1 MRAQRAR
8 RLIGFVGFTVAAVA
22 AVIAA
27 LGVRAVVEAS
37 CNAVPPAERRY
48 PSTNGL
54 VNRRLVAPW
63 TAPNPQATPAPDDR
77 VEIELPL
84 PCASGALFGPGVSVE
99 IRFRAPVP
107 GATATPSW
115 LEVTTDRVLRFTV
128 PDAGRSGPVDVVVL
142 DGTKQPIAEIGPL
155 YQATTGCNP
164 GPADPTFGWLTVL
177 PPANDLH
184 ALAAG
189 KAPLVM
195 TVDGA
200 GGLLVPLAH
209 PFPIPTAVPL
219 GANAL
224 VAYLE
229 RGSGDFE
236 AFGGQTTTL
245 AQSLRDAAKPAAD
258 ASLSE
263 QLVRTFTEHGRP
275 LPSLVH
281 VDDRGALW
289 GSVDAPRSVL
299 RVAPR
304 DASASPIH
312 DFANRLGPDGRI
324 VVTPRPMTSP
334 QPWAAATSA
343 PFLLPD
349 LRAGAPVVA
358 WMRDE
363 RIEGDFDG
371 DQTIDATRVM
381 TVRAGRAGHDA
392 GFELRSAVRDGKGR
406 ALLGTTRTG
415 GAYLGAHSGD
425 RGTLRAFKLPAAG
438 APVPL
443 ATPAHLR
450 ADINRRSLAISEP
463 FAFFGKFQT
472 GQKAK
477 LHSYDLASSTF
488 ADAKLP
494 AFERSAVGT
503 GCALAIAANDHEVW
517 WYCRASTPKKGSLG
531 VHGDDVALAGR
542 LAVVA
547 ARPSPSPG
555 VVLRAIAPAGA
566 GTSYRIP
573 QAASAVGA
581 TAFCDPSGAPC
592 DEKLCGS
599 GSVCRRFGLF
609 LAPLPSPSLGTLT
622 WVAEPAPGATPAPV
636 AVQPATDFVA
646 RGGIVAFRS
655 PRTTGL
661 GKELFVLDLRQRP
674 PRLCSTGSTA
684 TAPGAVDWEDF
695 YEIRGREVLF
705 LTDERE
711 EGRNL
716 DGDDKTD
723 RVVLQMFDVEA
734 CNDPSF
740 LGTLPPSA
748 PPAPPIGA
756 VVVPADVEPEV
767 LRANIQAVSS
777 TLFADEEGDQVPY
790 PFDRCAV
797 VANPRQIDDDLDGL
811 GDGAESCDPTY
822 CTPYRPPPVRRGSLA
837 ARRCVRRLR
846 PAADRYFDTRATFA
860 DLCLPTVTAA
870 GSAADR
876 EARVDRECLGTFANL
891 TENRPE
897 VVRTAFADVEAAG
910 DLGPQLVTAVRAL
923 LRAEERLGE
932 IADAAPCD
940 DPRRA
945 ARLVRA
951 EAEAVAALTRAG
963 LLRGLHGD
971 APRRAMVRYVRA
983 TVDAMEDCLAR
994 CRLFPPSGA
1003 TLAAQCLGHVAGAAG
1018 SVAFVP
1024 PTHEATAQRLAALRA
1039 ALLET
1044 LQGAGCPP
1052 DGDQPCGK
1060 EIACLGWR
1068 RAVDVVLATR

>member
-1 MRAQRAR
+1 
-8 RLIGFVGFTVAAVA
+8 LIGFAFAAAAV
-22 AVIAA
+22 VSA

-37 CNAVPPAERRY
+37 CNAVPTVERRY
-48 PSTNGL
+48 ASTNGL
-54 VNRRLVAPW
+54 VNRRLVLPW
-63 TAPNPQATPAPDDR
+63 TAPNPLATPAADDR
-77 VEIELPL
+77 VEIELPQ
-84 PCASGALFGPGVSVE
+84 PCASGALFGPGVTVE

-115 LEVTTDRVLRFTV
+115 LEVTSDRLLRFTV

-142 DGTKQPIAEIGPL
+142 DGANKPIAEVGPL
-155 YQATTGCNP
+155 HQATTSCDL
-164 GPADPTFGWLTVL
+164 GPADPTFAWLTVL
-177 PPANDLH
+177 PPANDVH

-195 TVDGA
+195 TVDGTGA
-200 GGLLVPLAH
+200 LLVPLAH
-209 PFPIPTAVPL
+209 PFPVATAVPL
-219 GANAL
+219 SANAI

-229 RGSGDFE
+229 RGSGHFG
-236 AFGGQTTTL
+236 AFGGQTKTL
-245 AQSLRDAAKPAAD
+245 AHSLRDAAQPADD
-258 ASLSE
+258 AALSD

-275 LPSLVH
+275 LPTLVH
-281 VDDRGALW
+281 LDAQGALW

-299 RVAPR
+299 RVAPH
-304 DASASPIH
+304 DVNASPIH

-324 VVTPRPMTSP
+324 VVTPRPTPSSP
-334 QPWAAATSA
+334 FAVATSA
-343 PFLLPD
+343 PFLLQD

-358 WMRDE
+358 WVRDE

-371 DQTIDATRVM
+371 DQAIDATRVV
-381 TVRAGRAGHDA
+381 TVRAARAGRDP
-392 GFELRSAVRDGKGR
+392 GFELRSAVRDGNGR
-406 ALLGTTRTG
+406 ALLGTARRG
-415 GAYLGAHSGD
+415 GAYLGSYSGD
-425 RGTLRAFKLPAAG
+425 RGTFRAYALPAGGG
-438 APVPL
+438 APAPV

-450 ADINRRSLAISEP
+450 TEINRRSLAISEP
-463 FAFFGKFQT
+463 LAFFGKFQT
-472 GQKAK
+472 GQKAR
-477 LHSYDLASSTF
+477 LQSYDIDAAAF

-494 AFERSAVGT
+494 AFDRSVVGR
-503 GCALAIAANDHEVW
+503 GCALALAAADHQVW
-517 WYCRASTPKKGSLG
+517 WYCRATGNKGPLG
-531 VHGDDVALAGR
+531 VHGDAIALADR
-542 LAVVA
+542 FAVVA

-555 VVLRAIAPAGA
+555 VVLHAIKPGGG
-566 GTSYRIP
+566 GTSHRIP
-573 QAASAVGA
+573 QAASAVAA
-581 TAFCDPSGAPC
+581 TAFCDPGGRSCDDAPC
-592 DEKLCGS
+592 AAGA
-599 GSVCRRFGLF
+599 VCRRLGLF

-622 WVAEPAPGATPAPV
+622 WVAEPTPGATPAPV

-646 RGGIVAFRS
+646 RGGIVAFRA
-655 PRTTGL
+655 PRATGL
-661 GKELFVLDLRQRP
+661 GKELFVLDLRQDP

-684 TAPGAVDWEDF
+684 TAPGAVDWENF

-711 EGRNL
+711 EGQDL

-723 RVVLQMFDVEA
+723 RVVLQMFDAEA
-734 CNDPSF
+734 CSDPSF
-740 LGTLPPSA
+740 LGVLPPTA

-756 VVVPADVEPEV
+756 VVVPADVETGV
-767 LRANIQAVSS
+767 LRASLQAASS

-822 CTPYRPPPVRRGSLA
+822 CTPYRPPPVRRGSFA

-846 PAADRYFDTRATFA
+846 PAAERYFDRRAAFT
-860 DLCLPTVTAA
+860 DLCLPTAA
-870 GSAADR
+870 GSGNAAAR
-876 EARVDRECLGTFANL
+876 ERRVDRQCLGAFANL

-897 VVRTAFADVEAAG
+897 AVHTAFTDVEAAG
-910 DLGPQLVTAVRAL
+910 DLGPQLVTAVRDM
-923 LRAEERLGE
+923 LRAEDRLGE
-932 IADAAPCD
+932 IAAAAPCD

-951 EAEAVAALTRAG
+951 EAGAIAALTRAAMLLG
-963 LLRGLHGD
+963 LQGGT
-971 APRRAMVRYVRA
+971 ARAAIERYVRE

-1003 TLAAQCLGHVAGAAG
+1003 TLAAQCLGHIAGAAG

-1024 PTHEATAQRLAALRA
+1024 PTHAATAQRLAAVRD
-1039 ALLET
+1039 ALFET
-1044 LQGAGCPP
+1044 LAGAECASG
-1052 DGDQPCGK
+1052 GDRRCGR

>member
-8 RLIGFVGFTVAAVA
+8 QLIGFAFAAATVVS
-22 AVIAA
+22 A
-27 LGVRAVVEAS
+27 LGVRVVEAA
-37 CNAVPPAERRY
+37 CNAVPTVERRY
-48 PSTNGL
+48 ASTNGL
-54 VNRRLVAPW
+54 VNRRLVLPW

-77 VEIELPL
+77 VEIELPS
-84 PCASGALFGPGVSVE
+84 PCASGALFVQGVSVE
-99 IRFRAPVP
+99 IRFRAPMP

-115 LEVTTDRVLRFTV
+115 LEVVSDRLLRFTV
-128 PDAGRSGPVDVVVL
+128 PDAGRSGPVDVVVM
-142 DGTKQPIAEIGPL
+142 DGAKPIAEIGPL
-155 YQATTGCNP
+155 YQATSSCGASP
-164 GPADPTFGWLTVL
+164 PDPTFGWLTVL

-195 TVDGA
+195 TVDA
-200 GGLLVPLAH
+200 NGGLLVPLAH
-209 PFPIPTAVPL
+209 PFPVATAMPL
-219 GANAL
+219 GASAL

-229 RGSGDFE
+229 RGSGNFG

-245 AQSLRDAAKPAAD
+245 AQSLRDAAMPPAD
-258 ASLSE
+258 AALSD

-275 LPSLVH
+275 LPALVH
-281 VDDRGALW
+281 IDAQGALW

-304 DASASPIH
+304 DVNASPIH

-324 VVTPRPMTSP
+324 VVTPRPTP
-334 QPWAAATSA
+334 PAPFTAATSA
-343 PFLLPD
+343 PFLLQD

-358 WMRDE
+358 WVRDE

-371 DQTIDATRVM
+371 DLVMDATRVM
-381 TVRAGRAGHDA
+381 TVRAGRAGRDP
-392 GFELRSAVRDGKGR
+392 GFELRSAVRDDHER
-406 ALLGTTRTG
+406 AILGTSRQG
-415 GAYLGAHSGD
+415 GAYLGAHTGD
-425 RGTLRAFKLPAAG
+425 RGTLRAYKLPANG
-438 APVPL
+438 VPAPI
-443 ATPAHLR
+443 ATPAHR
-450 ADINRRSLAISEP
+450 RTDINRRSLAITEP
-463 FAFFGKFQT
+463 LVFFGKFQA
-472 GQKAK
+472 GQQTK
-477 LHSYDLASSTF
+477 LQSYDIDTGVF

-494 AFERSAVGT
+494 AFDRSAVGR
-503 GCALAIAANDHEVW
+503 GCAIALAAGTHDVW
-517 WYCRASTPKKGSLG
+517 WYCRATDKKGSLG
-531 VHGDDVALAGR
+531 VQGDDIALADR

-555 VVLRAIAPAGA
+555 VVLHVIKPGGG
-566 GTSYRIP
+566 GTSHRIP

-581 TAFCDPSGAPC
+581 TAYCDPSGLPCDDAPC
-592 DEKLCGS
+592 TG
-599 GSVCRRFGLF
+599 GAVCRRFGLY
-609 LAPLPSPSLGTLT
+609 LAPSPSPSLGTLT
-622 WVAEPAPGATPAPV
+622 WVAEPTAGATPAPV
-636 AVQPATDFVA
+636 AVQAATDFVA

-655 PRTTGL
+655 PRTGGL
-661 GKELFVLDLRQRP
+661 GKELLVLDLRQDP

-711 EGRNL
+711 EGHDL

-723 RVVLQMFDVEA
+723 HIVLQMFDAEA
-734 CNDPSF
+734 CSDPSF
-740 LGTLPPSA
+740 LGTLPPTA
-748 PPAPPIGA
+748 PPVPPIGA
-756 VVVPADVEPEV
+756 AVVPADVQTGV
-767 LRANIQAVSS
+767 LRANLQTTSS

-811 GDGAESCDPTY
+811 GDGAESCDPAY
-822 CTPYRPPPVRRGSLA
+822 CTPYRPPPVRRGSFA

-846 PAADRYFDTRATFA
+846 PAAERYFDRRAAFA
-860 DLCLPTVTAA
+860 NLCLPTAA
-870 GSAADR
+870 GPGNAAAR
-876 EARVDRECLGTFANL
+876 ERRVDRQCLGAFANL

-897 VVRTAFADVEAAG
+897 AVHTAFTDVEAAG
-910 DLGPQLVTAVRAL
+910 DLGPQLVTAVRDM
-923 LRAEERLGE
+923 LRAEDRLGE
-932 IADAAPCD
+932 IAAASPCD

-951 EAEAVAALTRAG
+951 EAGAIAALTRAAMLLG
-963 LLRGLHGD
+963 LQGGTAR
-971 APRRAMVRYVRA
+971 AAMVRYVREA
-983 TVDAMEDCLAR
+983 VDAMEDCLAR

-1003 TLAAQCLGHVAGAAG
+1003 TLAAQCLGHIAGAAG

-1024 PTHEATAQRLAALRA
+1024 PTHAATAQRLAAVQD
-1039 ALLET
+1039 ALFET
-1044 LQGAGCPP
+1044 LAGAECAS
-1052 DGDQPCGK
+1052 DGDRPCGR